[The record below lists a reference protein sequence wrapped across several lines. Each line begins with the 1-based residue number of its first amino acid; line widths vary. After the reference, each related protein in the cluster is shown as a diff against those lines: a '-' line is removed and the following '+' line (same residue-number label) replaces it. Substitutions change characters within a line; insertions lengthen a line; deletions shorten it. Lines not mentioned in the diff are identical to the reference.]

1 MSRWYDI
8 VDWVGGY
15 PYEYARPDAVF
26 AFFRDRGFTLDKL
39 KIGGG
44 LGCSE
49 YVFSR
54 ASTPAA
60 RRG

>member
-1 MSRWYDI
+1 MSHWHDI

-15 PYEYARPDAVF
+15 PYEYAKPDAIF
-26 AFFRDRGFTLDKL
+26 SFFRERGFTLDKL

-54 ASTPAA
+54 TSEPSPRA
-60 RRG
+60 R

>member
-1 MSRWYDI
+1 MSHWRDL

-15 PYEYARPDAVF
+15 PYECAKPDAIF
-26 AFFRDRGFTLDKL
+26 SFFHERGFVLDKL
-39 KIGGG
+39 RIGGG

-54 ASTPAA
+54 TPVPSE
-60 RRG
+60 RSR